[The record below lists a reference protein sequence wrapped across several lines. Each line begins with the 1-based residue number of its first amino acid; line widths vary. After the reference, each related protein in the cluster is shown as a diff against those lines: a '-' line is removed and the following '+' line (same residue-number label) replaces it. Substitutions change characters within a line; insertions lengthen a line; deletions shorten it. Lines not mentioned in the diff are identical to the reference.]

1 MKRRKKELGLYN
13 VLGLE
18 KKHVRT
24 VLWMESTII
33 GAFSILVGIIVGNLL
48 GQLGFLFLNYL
59 LNLPVAMEYALNLQS
74 AGITAALFVGIF
86 FVTFLFNAAQV
97 TFANP
102 IKLLKG
108 GKEGEKE
115 PKSSPIL
122 FLIGLISLSA
132 GYYISLRIEDP
143 ISALLQFFV
152 AVLLVIVGTYY
163 LFTAGSIIILK
174 ALKKN
179 KAFYYRPGPFISV
192 SGMLYRMKQ
201 HVAGLANIT
210 ILSTMVLVAV
220 STTVTLFVGTEETL
234 SNRFPEENNISVRTN
249 YGMTG
254 ALLEENLTDLTAYI
268 AELTEAEGLE
278 VEGTTAYKSLD
289 LFGAFEDN
297 RFIVE
302 ERVSGTL
309 PQLLILMPLED
320 YNRASEQ
327 EKTLEEDE
335 IFVRSAG
342 VDLDSGTFELGGRS
356 FEMQEL
362 EELPFFLDA
371 NVNLVDTLIAVVP
384 NADVVDEIAK
394 FYNPEEDE
402 YATNWTANV
411 FWSTNATE
419 DEKKPYGEMINS
431 HIGDHGLDIGAFYES
446 RSTNRDEWYSMNGG
460 FLFLGLFL
468 GGLFTIGAALITY
481 FKQVSE
487 GFDDRE
493 RIQIMQKVGLDKETT
508 RKATRSQIVWMF
520 MLPIF
525 VATMHTAFAFP
536 IIQKMLILFGIT
548 SQTLL
553 LTVTIGVVLSFAAIY
568 GIIYLV
574 TSKAYLS
581 IVE

>member
-143 ISALLQFFV
+143 ISALLQFFG

-163 LFTAGSIIILK
+163 LFTAGSTIILK

-201 HVAGLANIT
+201 HAAGLANIT

-320 YNRASEQ
+320 YNRASGQ
-327 EKTLEEDE
+327 EETLAENEVLVYVD
-335 IFVRSAG
+335 G
-342 VDLDSGTFELGGRS
+342 VELDAETMELGG
-356 FEMQEL
+356 QVYDKKEL
-362 EELPFFLDA
+362 DNLPLALDA
-371 NVNLVDTLIAVVP
+371 SVSLVDTVLAIVP
-384 NADVVDEIAK
+384 NVAKIDEMAAY
-394 FYNPEEDE
+394 YNPSQNE
-402 YATNWTANV
+402 YNANWDASV
-411 FWSTNATE
+411 LWSTNATE

-487 GFDDRE
+487 GFDNRE